1 AVQIE
6 GIKKWKVY
14 NPTYSYPLEDERS
27 FDYLPPNTSPDYEF
41 DIPPNFGKVVIC
53 HSNSRIVQY
62 IFFKQFIKIIPVD

>member
-1 AVQIE
+1 LHFDNHDVIAVQIE

-27 FDYLPPNTSPDYEF
+27 FDYLPPN
-41 DIPPNFGKVVIC
+41 FGKVVIC